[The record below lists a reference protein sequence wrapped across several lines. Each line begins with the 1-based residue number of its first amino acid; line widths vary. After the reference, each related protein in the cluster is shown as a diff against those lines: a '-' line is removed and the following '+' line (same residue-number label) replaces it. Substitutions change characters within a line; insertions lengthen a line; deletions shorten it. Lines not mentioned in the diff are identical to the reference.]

1 MKICYKVGNKYFD
14 DENLAV
20 EYEKEYL
27 AKREAENKFK
37 AEKEARE
44 KELKNAWKKVWE
56 DYYEFRDLCLKYRDD
71 YNIKN
76 YVINRYLIQDFFDD

>member
-44 KELKNAWKKVWE
+44 KELKNALKKV
-56 DYYEFRDLCLKYRDD
+56 
-71 YNIKN
+71 I
-76 YVINRYLIQDFFDD
+76 VI

>member
-20 EYEKEYL
+20 EYEKEYF

-37 AEKEARE
+37 AEKEAKE
-44 KELKNAWKKVWE
+44 KELKDAWRKVWE
-56 DYYEFRDLCLKYRDD
+56 DYDNFRDLCIKYKDA

-76 YVINRYLIQDFFDD
+76 YVINRYLIQDFFD

>member
-37 AEKEARE
+37 AEKEAKE
-44 KELKNAWKKVWE
+44 KELKDAWRKVWE
-56 DYYEFRDLCLKYRDD
+56 DYDKFRDLCIKYKDE
-71 YNIKN
+71 YNVKN
-76 YVINRYLIQDFFDD
+76 YVINRYLIQDFFD